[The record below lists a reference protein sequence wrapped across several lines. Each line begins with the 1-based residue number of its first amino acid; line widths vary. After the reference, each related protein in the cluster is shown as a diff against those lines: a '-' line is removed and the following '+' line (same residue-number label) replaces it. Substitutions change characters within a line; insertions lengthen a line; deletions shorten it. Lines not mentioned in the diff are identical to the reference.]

1 MHCPCGSLDTGHA
14 VKDFR
19 STSVS
24 TGEEQKETYLE
35 TQSTGQQHFL
45 SREQISGM
53 RHEAKERIKFKSE
66 VKKQK
71 VQK

>member
-24 TGEEQKETYLE
+24 TGEEQKETYLK

-45 SREQISGM
+45 SREISV
-53 RHEAKERIKFKSE
+53 RRQEAKEWIKFKSE